1 MSKPLVELRGATVEL
16 GGRRVLD
23 NVDFVVA
30 AGELRE
36 VRGPNGWGKSTLLNV
51 LAGVIPAGSLRISG
65 HELNKLSA
73 AALADLRAWLPQQ
86 PTCAWSM
93 TAGEVAALG
102 KADGGAAL
110 SLLGIAH
117 LHDRRID
124 ELSGGEAR
132 LVHVARCLA
141 QLGVPAGKVLLLD
154 EPDAGLDTEKRAR
167 LESALRA
174 FVGAGGAVVMAT
186 HGG

>member
-1 MSKPLVELRGATVEL
+1 MPKLLVELRGATVEL

-23 NVDFVVA
+23 NIDFLVE

-36 VRGPNGWGKSTLLNV
+36 VRGPNGYGKSTLLKL
-51 LAGVIPAGSLRISG
+51 LAGVFTAGSLRIG
-65 HELNKLSA
+65 GYGVEQLSVVR
-73 AALADLRAWLPQQ
+73 LAELRAWLPQQ

-102 KADGGAAL
+102 KADKGAAL
-110 SLLGIAH
+110 TLLGIAH

-124 ELSGGEAR
+124 QLSGGEAR

-154 EPDAGLDTEKRAR
+154 EPDAGLDREKRAR
-167 LESALRA
+167 LEGALRA
-174 FVGAGGAVVMAT
+174 FTRAGGAVVMAT